1 MNDARPS
8 GSSATS
14 SARTSAF
21 GVVPKVTTRPAD
33 RPANPATTGSSA
45 LSTAMP
51 SAPIASTGSAEAST
65 IASHDPKISRCATP
79 TFVTTTMSG
88 RAISHSNV
96 TSPLRRAPISATT
109 TSASAAAP
117 SSVTGRPTSL
127 LNDSG
132 LAWVRN
138 RVAHTAAAMSLVEV
152 LPLAPVMPTTR
163 ADIVRR
169 SSAASCRNA
178 SPGERTNTAGPV
190 AERPSRSSAPAAP
203 LSNAS
208 GTNRPPSVCSP
219 GSATNSAPGP
229 AARESVTTELTST
242 SAPVC
247 RPSTARA
254 TWDMRRGLMR
264 PPGSP

>member
-1 MNDARPS
+1 MRT
-8 GSSATS
+8 AT
-14 SARTSAF
+14 
-21 GVVPKVTTRPAD
+21 
-33 RPANPATTGSSA
+33 
-45 LSTAMP
+45 P
-51 SAPIASTGSAEAST
+51 SAPTASTGSAEAST

-138 RVAHTAAAMSLVEV
+138 RLAHTAAAMSLVEV

-178 SPGERTNTAGPV
+178 SPGERTNTAGPGARETV
-190 AERPSRSSAPAAP
+190 AEQRSRRPVVERLRHEQTAVGVLAGQRHEQRARPRGARVGHHRTDLDVGARVQTVDGARDLGHPAGPHASSRIAMSSSRATSRSSKWTVPPA
-203 LSNAS
+203 SS
-208 GTNRPPSVCSP
+208 
-219 GSATNSAPGP
+219 
-229 AARESVTTELTST
+229 
-242 SAPVC
+242 
-247 RPSTARA
+247 
-254 TWDMRRGLMR
+254 W
-264 PPGSP
+264 